1 KCAAGRKGVVQD
13 EVTPNGVIRREW
25 YSSCGLDPRIHPL
38 SEKFL
43 RRWMDCRVKP
53 GNDSGDILLVGS
65 RPAMTAVLRFARP
78 ARRSERNQQVYKMT
92 AGAISLFR
100 DCYLQWLAQLHVGS
114 VRAHMSPRCVTI
126 RHPPYV
132 TIRRHNVFWI

>member
-1 KCAAGRKGVVQD
+1 
-13 EVTPNGVIRREW
+13 
-25 YSSCGLDPRIHPL
+25 
-38 SEKFL
+38 
-43 RRWMDCRVKP
+43 MDCRVKP

-100 DCYLQWLAQLHVGS
+100 DCYLQ
-114 VRAHMSPRCVTI
+114 
-126 RHPPYV
+126 
-132 TIRRHNVFWI
+132 